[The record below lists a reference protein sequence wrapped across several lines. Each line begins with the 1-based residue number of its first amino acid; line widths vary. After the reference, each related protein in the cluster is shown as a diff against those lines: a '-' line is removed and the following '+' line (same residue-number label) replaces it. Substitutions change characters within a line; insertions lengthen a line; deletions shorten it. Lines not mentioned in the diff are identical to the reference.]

1 MFLIYLLR
9 YFLHTLKTVFKETKI
24 LSKSEFS
31 VDPLQFLSEQWR
43 QWTEV
48 VHQRNT
54 ISTDLSDRIVMFTD

>member
-1 MFLIYLLR
+1 
-9 YFLHTLKTVFKETKI
+9 VFKETKI

-54 ISTDLSDRIVMFTD
+54 ISTDLSDRIVMFTDWNIPP